1 MDASNTNREPPRWI
15 WLYAPFAIFAVQ
27 IAARH
32 ASETA
37 YQDWMRDEISF
48 PEIGAVVLLAIA
60 VICGIALLRRRAQL
74 PGRWL
79 VPWLALF
86 TLGAFFFAGEEASW
100 GQHYFGWKTPE
111 AMAKLNEQGETGIH
125 NLEGIGWIFD
135 QAPRAV
141 LTLGAAI
148 TVLVAILARLKPERF
163 GRNSRLYWFLPTYV
177 CVPVALLALFVRD
190 IEKLAQSIGGM
201 TAHLLDY
208 QAGEFKEYF
217 LAYLLML
224 YALSLVTR
232 TRPLAAR

>member
-1 MDASNTNREPPRWI
+1 MDASNTHREPPRWL

-27 IAARH
+27 IAARR
-32 ASETA
+32 AGEEA

-74 PGRWL
+74 PVRLL

-86 TLGAFFFAGEEASW
+86 TLGAFFFGGEEASW
-100 GQHYFGWKTPE
+100 GQHYFGWGTPE
-111 AMAKLNEQGETGIH
+111 TLAAANDQAETNLH
-125 NLEGIGWIFD
+125 NLGGIGALFD
-135 QAPRAV
+135 QLPRAV

-148 TVLVAILARLKPERF
+148 TVLVAILARFKPERF

-190 IEKLAQSIGGM
+190 IERVAKAIGGT
-201 TAHLLDY
+201 TAQLLDY

-232 TRPLAAR
+232 TRSLAAR